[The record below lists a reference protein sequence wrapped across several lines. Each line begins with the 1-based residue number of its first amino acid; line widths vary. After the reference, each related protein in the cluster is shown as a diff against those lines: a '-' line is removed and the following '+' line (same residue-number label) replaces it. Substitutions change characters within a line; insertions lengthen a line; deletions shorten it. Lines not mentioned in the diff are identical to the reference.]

1 MYNYFR
7 NSALIGLYV
16 YGSHLVLDN
25 WVNATI
31 SGLIISFATI
41 LTATLFGLS
50 THQNM
55 YTQLRSKASKGL
67 DAFDDDGEHL
77 PSLYNFL
84 KNKVSAKLEDK
95 KLYLGD
101 NRNMFER
108 PYRFI
113 SDTKNIVKRVLDE
126 IEWINKVPKEKFQNH
141 NAWLFTNESSD
152 KLKKERYEFYIQNMF
167 PCTER
172 DDLVKLYRELYPRSK
187 IEIKTSAE
195 VKQIAERE
203 ERLKNL
209 PDHLNK
215 DFFSEKELV

>member
-1 MYNYFR
+1 
-7 NSALIGLYV
+7 
-16 YGSHLVLDN
+16 
-25 WVNATI
+25 
-31 SGLIISFATI
+31 
-41 LTATLFGLS
+41 
-50 THQNM
+50 M

-84 KNKVSAKLEDK
+84 KNNVSAKLEDK